1 MENKAIVNALEGFKK
16 IAESAINLHKQALD
30 GVSELESLVIIDLI
44 KAKEY
49 DEEWF
54 LELDEDGETVYL
66 AVGDYTIEFYH
77 FGEKYDNEFCSI
89 TNGYEE
95 IDPSAELQTL
105 IEKL

>member
-1 MENKAIVNALEGFKK
+1 MENEAILNVLDGFKK
-16 IAESAINLHKQALD
+16 IADSAINLHKQILD
-30 GVSELESLVIIDLI
+30 NVSELESLVIIDLF

-49 DEEWF
+49 DVEWSY
-54 LELDEDGETVYL
+54 ELDEDGETVFL
-66 AVGDYTIEFYH
+66 AVGDYTIEFYY